1 MTEANGKL
9 YESEMRRVEARSNG
23 NRAVAPAPSH
33 NGNKAPREDDE
44 RHAVVVP
51 MSEVE
56 PEVVRWLWQGRI
68 PLAKVTLLDGDP
80 GLGKSTL
87 TLDLAARVS
96 SGSRLP
102 DGQAPQQPG
111 AALILSAEDGLADTI
126 RPRLEAAGANLERV
140 SVLDHV
146 IGGEYPLGGPWS
158 MPGDLDL
165 LRDEI
170 VKREASLVVI
180 DPVMAYLHGSV
191 NSYRD
196 QDVRAVL
203 ARLAGVAGETGAAVL
218 LVRHLNKAPGGPAI
232 YRGGGSIG
240 IIGAARSALLVAP
253 DPDDESRRV
262 LAVVKSN
269 LAGPATSLAY
279 RLVPDDGRGC
289 ARICWEGTSTHCA
302 DALVRP
308 PATEE
313 ERGELCEAIE
323 FLQEVLANGP
333 LPAKK
338 VNDQA
343 RAAGIS
349 ERTLKRA
356 KGKLGVVAHKVGG
369 HFGDAQ
375 EQRWEWE
382 LPPRSV
388 VPPEGGQGGG

>member
-1 MTEANGKL
+1 MTETNGKR
-9 YESEMRRVEARSNG
+9 YESEMRRAEARNNG

-33 NGNKAPREDDE
+33 NGNKAPREEDE

-51 MSEVE
+51 MSEVK

-102 DGQAPQQPG
+102 DGQAPHLG

-126 RPRLEAAGANLERV
+126 RPRLEAARANLERV

-158 MPGDLDL
+158 MPSDLDL

-170 VKREASLVVI
+170 VRREASLVVI

-203 ARLAGVAGETGAAVL
+203 ARLAGVAEQTGAAVL

-240 IIGAARSALLVAP
+240 VIGAARSALLVAP

-269 LAGPATSLAY
+269 LAAPATSLAY

-289 ARICWEGTSTHCA
+289 ARICWEGTSPHCA
-302 DALVRP
+302 DVLVCP
-308 PATEE
+308 PGTAE
-313 ERGELCEAIE
+313 ERGELCEAIQ
-323 FLQEVLANGP
+323 FLKEVLANGP
-333 LPAKK
+333 VPVKEVKAS
-338 VNDQA
+338 A
-343 RAAGIS
+343 RSADIS
-349 ERTLKRA
+349 EPTLQRA
-356 KGKLGVVAHKVGG
+356 KRKLGVVAHKVGG
-369 HFGDAQ
+369 HFGDGQ
-375 EQRWEWE
+375 EQRWDWE

-388 VPPEGGQGGG
+388 VPAEGDQGGG